1 MNRRDLLKLGVVAG
15 VGAIV
20 SRIAGQTSQPPARPR
35 IAVPAAEG
43 VVLASKPLRI
53 LILGGTGFIGPHQVR
68 YALARGHKLTLFNR
82 GRRPKEWPGEVEELT
97 GDRDAGDLKA
107 LEGREWDVCIDNP
120 TSLPFWVRD
129 AGRVLVGHVKQYVF
143 ISTLSVLADTS
154 QPGLDETAPVARY
167 TGRDAMAETRATL
180 MADVYLY
187 GPLKAV
193 CEAEAEK
200 CFPGATTIVRP
211 TLIVGPGDDTD
222 RFTYWPVRIARGGE
236 VLAPP
241 ADDPVQFIDARDL
254 AEWTV
259 RLVEQGALGIFTAA
273 GPGHELRVAAM
284 MHDIHA
290 ATGSDAKFIFASN
303 RFLREQSIEAWS
315 DLPAWVPGEGE
326 SAGFARVS
334 NARAI
339 ASGLKFRPLAAT
351 AADTLAWF
359 NALPDERRTRLRAG
373 LTAERETA
381 ALAAWHARNS

>member
-1 MNRRDLLKLGVVAG
+1 MNRRDLLKLGAMAS
-15 VGAIV
+15 VGALV
-20 SRIAGQTSQPPARPR
+20 SRIAAQNSPPPARPR
-35 IAVPAAEG
+35 APVPAAEG
-43 VVLASKPLRI
+43 VERAERPLRI
-53 LILGGTGFIGPHQVR
+53 LILGGTGFTGPHQVH

-129 AGRVLVGHVKQYVF
+129 AGRVLAGHVKQYVF

-154 QPGLDETAPVARY
+154 QPGLDESAPVARY

-180 MADVYLY
+180 MADMNLY
-187 GPLKAV
+187 GQLKAV
-193 CEAEAEK
+193 CEAEAENQ
-200 CFPGATTIVRP
+200 FPGITTVVRP
-211 TLIVGPGDDTD
+211 TLIAGPGDDTD

-241 ADDPVQFIDARDL
+241 PDDPVQFIDARDL

-259 RLVEQGALGIFTAA
+259 RLVEQRALGKFNAA
-273 GPGHELRVAAM
+273 GPGHELSVAAM
-284 MHDIHA
+284 IHGIHA
-290 ATGSDAKFIFASN
+290 VTGSDAKFVFATN
-303 RFLREQSIEAWS
+303 RFLREQGIGAWS
-315 DLPAWVPGEGE
+315 DLPAWVPGVGE
-326 SAGFARVS
+326 TAGFARVS

-339 ASGLKFRPLAAT
+339 AAGLTFRPLATT

-359 NALPDERRTRLRAG
+359 NTLPDERRAKLRSG
-373 LTAERETA
+373 LTPEREAA
-381 ALAAWHARNS
+381 ALAAWHARKS

>member
-1 MNRRDLLKLGVVAG
+1 MNRRDMLKLGALAG
-15 VGAIV
+15 AGIMV
-20 SRIAGQTSQPPARPR
+20 SRVTGQSPPPPARPR
-35 IAVPAAEG
+35 VPVPAAEG
-43 VVLASKPLRI
+43 LERAARPLRI
-53 LILGGTGFIGPHQVR
+53 LILGGTGFTGPHQVR
-68 YALARGHKLTLFNR
+68 YALARGHRLTLFNR
-82 GRRPKEWPGEVEELT
+82 GRRPKEWPGNVEELT

-129 AGRVLVGHVKQYVF
+129 AGQVLAGHVKHYVF

-154 QPGLDETAPVARY
+154 MPGLEETAPVARY

-180 MADVYLY
+180 MADMNLY

-200 CFPGATTIVRP
+200 WFPGMTTVIRP
-211 TLIVGPGDDTD
+211 TLIAGPGDDTD
-222 RFTYWPVRIARGGE
+222 RFTYWPARIARGGE
-236 VLAPP
+236 TLAPP

-259 RLVEQGALGIFTAA
+259 RVAEARSLGKFNAA
-273 GPGHELRVAAM
+273 GPASELSVSAM
-284 MHDIHA
+284 MHGIRA
-290 ATGSDAKFIFASN
+290 ATDSDAKLVFATN
-303 RFLREQSIEAWS
+303 AFLRAQGINAWS
-315 DLPAWVPGEGE
+315 DLPAWVPGEGD

-339 ASGLKFRPLAAT
+339 AAGLTFRPLATT

-359 NALPDERRTRLRAG
+359 NTLPEERRENLRAG
-373 LTAERETA
+373 LNAERESA
-381 ALAAWHARNS
+381 ALAAWHAHA